1 MNLRQAEHLLAVYEE
16 GSVSQAANRLGI
28 SQPAISQ
35 TIQMAEREIGMS
47 IFRRGPH
54 GRALTYAG
62 EKYLATA
69 RQLIALEGSLDRE
82 LRELRGES

>member
-47 IFRRGPH
+47 IFRRRPH
-54 GRALTYAG
+54 GRALT
-62 EKYLATA
+62 
-69 RQLIALEGSLDRE
+69 
-82 LRELRGES
+82 